1 MSHKYGVERD
11 KPRLKTH
18 KRERLNRCNGQ
29 AFMFKHG
36 EAKMNMPILPQ
47 FAENQKTIEIDG
59 PVIRQERGYC
69 ETKMAVLAKHFGD
82 AA

>member
-29 AFMFKHG
+29 AFVFKHG
-36 EAKMNMPILPQ
+36 EAKYEHANFSTDKQQLQPSDHGI
-47 FAENQKTIEIDG
+47 A
-59 PVIRQERGYC
+59 
-69 ETKMAVLAKHFGD
+69 
-82 AA
+82 

>member
-29 AFMFKHG
+29 AFVFKHG

-59 PVIRQERGYC
+59 AVIRQDQYGRYC
-69 ETKMAVLAKHFGD
+69 LNDLHKTSGG